1 MSHDTVT
8 GIFTQLAILC
18 LELIT
23 CSVEDI
29 KHIISKLDLEAHDQ
43 V

>member
-8 GIFTQLAILC
+8 GISTQLATSC
-18 LELIT
+18 SKLIT

>member
-18 LELIT
+18 SKLIT

>member
-1 MSHDTVT
+1 MSHDTMT

-18 LELIT
+18 SKLIT
-23 CSVEDI
+23 SSIEDI

>member
-1 MSHDTVT
+1 MSRDAVT
-8 GIFTQLAILC
+8 GIFTQLAISC
-18 LELIT
+18 SKLIT

-29 KHIISKLDLEAHDQ
+29 KHITSKLDLEVHDQ